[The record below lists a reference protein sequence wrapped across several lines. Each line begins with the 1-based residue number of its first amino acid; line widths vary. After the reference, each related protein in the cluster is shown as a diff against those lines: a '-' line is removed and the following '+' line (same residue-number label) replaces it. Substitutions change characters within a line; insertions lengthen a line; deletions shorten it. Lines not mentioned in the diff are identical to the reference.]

1 MKQMNMREMYIF
13 KCEALRAKLEA
24 AEQGSQKPTDR
35 FVDEVSN
42 RIMLKMRNNQDRLDA
57 QIQKKNE

>member
-42 RIMLKMRNNQDRLDA
+42 KIMVKMKNN
-57 QIQKKNE
+57 IFY